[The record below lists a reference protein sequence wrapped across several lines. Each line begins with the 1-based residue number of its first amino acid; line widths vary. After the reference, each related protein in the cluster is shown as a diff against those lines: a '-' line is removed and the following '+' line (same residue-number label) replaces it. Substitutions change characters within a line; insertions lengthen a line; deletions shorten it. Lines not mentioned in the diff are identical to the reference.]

1 MHVPVH
7 AQTGPGGVGNSDGSD
22 GQPPNLLWL
31 RGDNGVTTSGSAV
44 TGWRDQSG
52 NGHDVTQGTAAN
64 QPTLTSG
71 EINGIDVVTFD
82 GSDDFLDDP
91 GSSYLNG
98 ESGVTALVVVESN
111 VDSGSDAGILD
122 TDDTFGDGQDDVFGV
137 RYDTDGFEFGGTNVI
152 KVGLAAGG
160 TTNQYATEVTD
171 DNVQRTDPQLITY
184 RYEDGEGDPL
194 VFLDGSAANA
204 SSVNTPSGTVSDM
217 SRLVLGR
224 GPSDGSSSWDGD
236 VAEVILF
243 GTGLDEAERTVVHT
257 YLAEKYG
264 RWSGG
269 GEVLS
274 YDYTGS
280 HSGDFAGIGQAGD
293 GTSHTDAQSAQVR
306 IQNPSSL
313 TGGEF
318 LLFGHDEAAYGLTT
332 SERPRGDANVRK
344 TEREWRVDLK
354 GSSSLTVDVEVDRG
368 SLSLPGGFNDVGLF
382 VDTDGDGDFTT
393 GDPAFYP
400 LDGTDT
406 ATGVTLSDGD
416 YVTVA
421 AINRTVQFTSPTAS
435 GFENAGGN
443 SLGDAAAPALQVEL
457 NYASTSDLSI
467 PFEVNEVTST
477 LVEDE
482 TTVAG
487 RSHPDYRR
495 VSSGTFTISAGAT
508 GPLNFNAAANIDGE
522 TDPALDVVND
532 GRDAQTDS
540 DESSSEELDVV
551 LTGTFP
557 TGVSAGGTSTL
568 TFAINDDD
576 DPRKISFA
584 GAGGKPVKIL
594 GTNPEE
600 DADAN
605 ADPQSGEENAVTT
618 VSFEVALPEGIEGS
632 SSTFATFEVTGG
644 ETDDF
649 SIPDNSTQNRFD
661 NRRGEVQ
668 VNNTQTVNGQS
679 TGYGTFDL
687 TIENDDVLENDE
699 PLTVTLTKARSGTL
713 DPDGSADLDVDY
725 TILNDDQTTV
735 SFVSSSDAGG
745 EGTSSVQATLTL
757 DNAAETDLDVDLSL
771 AGTATGGG
779 TDYTQETSFPVTF
792 SAGVTTRNVDF
803 TVVDD
808 NTQEADETIEVT
820 IEDNATT
827 ESAVGSP
834 STFTYTITDNDRL
847 AGTGPGGVGSD
858 DSNLL
863 WVRADAIDGVSD
875 GAALSAWADQSGNGH
890 DLTAATAPTFNDGAS
905 GNAINGLPVVTFEGN
920 GEFLE
925 DDGNGNYLDGL
936 NAVSV
941 FSVVQSAATNTDAG
955 YFDTE
960 GSANG
965 RDELLAIRY
974 DDAGANSGRD
984 NVIKIGINDEAQQLE
999 TSETIDG
1006 VDVQQTAPQIH
1017 QMRWASGTDLTFALN
1032 GTDDGNPDLSG
1043 STVDAPL
1050 QANTVEIGR
1059 GPKANGDANGWAG
1072 QVAEVFVFNA
1082 TLNDT
1087 QRTLVQNYLSAK
1099 YDVTLTAG
1107 TADRYAGDDNG
1118 NGDYDYG
1125 VFGVGQEGS
1134 TDFHPAAETD
1144 GLRFEAQAGD
1154 LTDGDYL
1161 MAGYAE
1167 SNNGVNTG
1175 DVGGVTGLEARM
1187 ERDWYWDV
1195 TNSGSGPT
1203 VDVIF
1208 DLSEAGLASVLDP
1221 GAGEYVLLYRSG
1233 QSGSWTEV
1241 SGSASVGNGDEIIF
1255 SGIDAGS
1262 QGTGYYTLGTTD
1274 RTISPLSGTAI
1285 TIKGTAGNEGDAT
1298 SGQLGGDAGWRLIGP
1313 PVTGAAAGDL
1323 ISGSDTDGSAIE
1335 FSLMQ
1340 GNMFFKWDDTVS
1352 GSPPGDWTAVASS
1365 GANFENG
1372 RGYLLFLFDDEGTP
1386 DADPIDPE
1394 LTLDVGTG
1402 SVRGTGS
1409 NVDVTG
1415 LNRDAQFHV
1424 LANPFNVPFDLTR
1437 LEDGNGGLNTTGAF
1451 NNTVQIWDGGATTAE
1466 DEAQAGS
1473 FVDVSVNGTVE
1484 SGVGNMATN
1493 GDIVSAWQGFVV
1505 ERTTTGSGDTELT
1518 FNANGT
1524 TDGPRSIVGGKS
1536 KTSSPG
1542 ARMELKLVVEND
1554 EGRQIA
1560 RDEAATIAFED
1571 GATVGW
1577 DAFDASKL
1585 TPLASRY
1592 AVVGPVGPVRGDST
1606 DVKAV
1611 ESRPLPAGDAPIEV
1625 PLALHIDGDVT
1636 GAATLQADAWTGVPE
1651 SWTVTL
1657 IDTKGTTTSGD
1668 DETHTLTPE
1677 SDYSFTLTA
1686 SQEKA
1691 NNRGAASPTATSR
1704 EGRVPPSVRS
1714 RDLRLNRGPSAAST
1728 TAKAASSPRFAL
1740 RIETNDAPLPVEL
1753 AGFKATTDERQ
1764 VALSWSTAGETNN
1777 AGFSVQHQALAPG
1790 DSTAASE
1797 QWSSLGFVEG
1807 AGTTEE
1813 STSYRYE
1820 TDALDYG
1827 RHAFRLRQVDA
1838 DGSVSYSDELKARV
1852 TLDRSY
1858 DVTPPFPNPVRRRAT
1873 LEVAVRESQSVRVHL
1888 YDVLGRRV
1896 ETAFRGE
1903 VAGQDTRTIRL
1914 NANRLASGT
1923 YFLRIQGERFSTTER
1938 MVVVQ

>member
-1 MHVPVH
+1 MHVSVH

-31 RGDNGVTTSGSAV
+31 RGDAGVTTSGSAV
-44 TGWRDQSG
+44 TEWGDQSG
-52 NGHDVTQGTAAN
+52 NNRDVTQGTATN
-64 QPTLTSG
+64 RPTLTAG
-71 EINGIDVVTFD
+71 EINGVDVVTFD
-82 GSDDFLDDP
+82 GSDDFLADDP
-91 GSSYLNG
+91 SSYLNG
-98 ESGVTALVVVESN
+98 ESGVTALVVVESD

-137 RYDTDGFEFGGTNVI
+137 RYDASGFESDGTNVI
-152 KVGLAAGG
+152 KFGLAAGG

-171 DNVQRTDPQLITY
+171 DDVQTTTPQLITY
-184 RYEDGEGDPL
+184 RYENGEGNPL
-194 VFLDGSAANA
+194 VLLDGSAANA
-204 SSVNTPSGTVSDM
+204 SNVNTPSGTVSNMD
-217 SRLVLGR
+217 RLVLGR
-224 GPSDGSSSWDGD
+224 GAKDGSSSWDGD

-243 GTGLDEAERTVVHT
+243 GTGLNEAERTVVHT

-264 RWSGG
+264 KWNGG
-269 GEVLS
+269 SEVLT
-274 YDYTGS
+274 YNHTGS
-280 HSGDFAGIGQAGD
+280 HFGNFAGIGQAG

-313 TGGEF
+313 TNGDF
-318 LLFGHDEAAYGLTT
+318 LLFGHDETPFGLTT
-332 SERPRGDANVRK
+332 SERPRGDGNVQK

-354 GSSSLTVDVEVDRG
+354 GSSSSLTVDVEVDRS

-416 YVTVA
+416 HVTVA
-421 AINRTVQFTSPTAS
+421 AINRTVQFASATAS
-435 GFENAGGN
+435 AFENAGGN
-443 SLGDAAAPALQVEL
+443 NLGDAAAPALNVEL
-457 NYASTSDLSI
+457 NYASASDLSI
-467 PFEVNEVTST
+467 PFEVTEVTGT

-482 TTVAG
+482 TTEPG
-487 RSHPDYRR
+487 RNHPDYRR
-495 VSSGTFTISAGAT
+495 VAPGTFTISAGTT
-508 GPLNFNAAANIDGE
+508 GPLNFNTAATIDGE
-522 TDPALDVVND
+522 TTPAFEVVND
-532 GRDAQTDS
+532 GRDAQTDG
-540 DESSSEELDVV
+540 DESSPEELDIV

-557 TGVSAGGTSTL
+557 AGVSAGATSTL
-568 TFAINDDD
+568 TYAINDDD

-584 GAGGKPVKIL
+584 GAGGKPVKLL

-600 DADAN
+600 DADPN
-605 ADPQSGEENAVTT
+605 GKNQSGEENAVET

-632 SSTFATFEVTGG
+632 PTTYATFEVTGG

-649 SIPDNSTQNRFD
+649 SIPDNSTQNRLG

-725 TILNDDQTTV
+725 TILNDDQAMV
-735 SFVSSSDAGG
+735 SVATSSDAGG

-757 DNAAETDLDVDLSL
+757 NSAAETDLDVDVSL
-771 AGTATGGG
+771 GGTATGGG
-779 TDYTQETSFPVTF
+779 TDYTQGTSSPVTF
-792 SAGVTTRNVDF
+792 SAGVTTRDVDV

-808 NTQEADETIEVT
+808 NAQEADETIEVA

-827 ESAVGSP
+827 DPAVASP

-847 AGTGPGGVGSD
+847 AGTGPGGVGSK

-875 GAALSAWADQSGNGH
+875 GAALSAWADQSGNNH
-890 DLTAATAPTFNDGAS
+890 DLTAATAPTYDDENS
-905 GNAINGLPVVTFEGN
+905 TNAINGRPVVTFGGN
-920 GEFLE
+920 GQFLE

-936 NAVSV
+936 DAVSI
-941 FSVVQSAATNTDAG
+941 FSVVQSAATGTDAG

-965 RDELLAIRY
+965 RDELLAVRY

-984 NVIKIGINDEAQQLE
+984 DVIKIGINDEAQQLE

-1017 QMRWASGTDLTFALN
+1017 QVRWASGTDLTFALN
-1032 GTDDGNPDLSG
+1032 GTADGSPDRSG
-1043 STVDAPL
+1043 STVTDLL
-1050 QANTVEIGR
+1050 QANTVELGR
-1059 GPKANGDANGWAG
+1059 GPKANGDANGWDG
-1072 QVAEVFVFNA
+1072 QVAEVFAFNTA
-1082 TLNDT
+1082 LNGT

-1099 YDVTLTAG
+1099 YDVTLTGG
-1107 TADRYAGDDNG
+1107 TADQYAGDDNG
-1118 NGDYDYG
+1118 NGDYDDG
-1125 VFGVGQEGS
+1125 VFGVGREGS

-1154 LTDGDYL
+1154 LNDGDYL

-1167 SNNGVNTG
+1167 SDNGVNTG
-1175 DVGGVTGLEARM
+1175 DVSGVSGLEARM

-1241 SGSASVGNGDEIIF
+1241 SGSASVGNGDEITF
-1255 SGIDAGS
+1255 SGIDASS
-1262 QGTGYYTLGTTD
+1262 QGPGYYTIGTTD

-1285 TIKGTAGNEGDAT
+1285 TLKGTAGNEGDAT

-1323 ISGSDTDGSAIE
+1323 ISGSDTDGSVIE
-1335 FSLMQ
+1335 FSLTQ
-1340 GNMFFKWDDTVS
+1340 GNMFFEWDDTGS
-1352 GSPPGDWTAVASS
+1352 GPPPGDWTAVTSS
-1365 GANFENG
+1365 GAGFENG

-1394 LTLDVGTG
+1394 LVLDVGTG
-1402 SVRGTGS
+1402 SVRGTES

-1466 DEAQAGS
+1466 DKAEAGS
-1473 FVDVSVNGTVE
+1473 FVDVDVNGTVE
-1484 SGVGNMATN
+1484 SGVGNMATT

-1505 ERTTTGSGDTELT
+1505 ERTTTGSGDTQLT

-1524 TDGPRSIVGGKS
+1524 TDGPRGIVGGKS
-1536 KTSSPG
+1536 KTSFPG
-1542 ARMELKLVVEND
+1542 VRMELRLVVEND

-1606 DVKAV
+1606 DMKAV

-1625 PLALHIDGDVT
+1625 PLALHTDGDVS

-1657 IDTKGTTTSGD
+1657 VDTKGTSTSDD

-1691 NNRGAASPTATSR
+1691 NNRGAASPTAASR
-1704 EGRVPPSVRS
+1704 EGRVPLSVRS
-1714 RDLRLNRGPSAAST
+1714 RNLRLNRGPSAPST
-1728 TAKAASSPRFAL
+1728 TAKAASSPRFTL

-1753 AGFKATTDERQ
+1753 ADFRATTTEKQ

-1777 AGFSVQHQALAPG
+1777 AGFAVQHQALAPG
-1790 DSTAASE
+1790 DSTAASG

-1807 AGTTEE
+1807 AGTTEA

-1838 DGSVSYSDELKARV
+1838 DGSVSYSDERKAEV
-1852 TLDRSY
+1852 TLDRPY